1 MPTSDGSLVDRVL
14 DGSVA
19 SGVYPLDDPVSTDD
33 LVEWAASRGWV
44 VLVADAT
51 GGKPSV
57 LDGLAATGRFPA
69 WFGHNWDALSDCLVD
84 LSWLPADGYLVLV
97 EGWSTLSD
105 ATPADA
111 ATLRAVLAH
120 ASAEW
125 SDRGTPFVALT
136 R

>member
-19 SGVYPLDDPVSTDD
+19 SGVYPLDAPVSTDD
-33 LVEWAASRGWV
+33 LVERAASRGWV
-44 VLVADAT
+44 ALVADAT

-57 LDGLAATGRFPA
+57 LGGLAATGRFPA

-84 LSWLPADGYLVLV
+84 LSWCPADGYVVLV
-97 EGWSTLSD
+97 EGW
-105 ATPADA
+105 PAFVAESPTDA
-111 ATLRAVLAH
+111 ATLGAVLVH
-120 ASAEW
+120 AASEW
-125 SDRGTPFVALT
+125 SDRGTPFIALT